1 MSDNDA
7 KQTFWEHLDV
17 LRGALIKIIVVAV
30 FFGVLAFCFKEFLFE
45 IVLAPKY
52 SDFITYDIINRI
64 SSFVGS
70 PANEFSIQ
78 LINTSLAQQFIIH
91 MKTALYAG
99 ILCVS
104 PYILYQLMR
113 FISPALYEDEKSY
126 VYKVVGLG
134 YIMFIVGVLLSYFL
148 IFPLTFRFL
157 GTYQV
162 SGDVANMI
170 SLESYISTL
179 MGMNLMMGLVFELP
193 IICWLF
199 AKLGFLSSEFMKKYR
214 KHAVVLILVIAAIIT
229 PTSDVFTL
237 SLVSFPMWL
246 LYEISILIVNRSDNP
261 VT

>member
-1 MSDNDA
+1 MNDNDA

-64 SSFVGS
+64 NSFAGE
-70 PANEFSIQ
+70 PTNEFSIQ

-99 ILCVS
+99 ILCIS

-134 YIMFIVGVLLSYFL
+134 YVMFIVGVLLSYFL

-214 KHAVVLILVIAAIIT
+214 KHAIVLILIIAAIIT

-246 LYEISILIVNRSDNP
+246 LYEISIMVVGKINR
-261 VT
+261 

>member
-1 MSDNDA
+1 
-7 KQTFWEHLDV
+7 
-17 LRGALIKIIVVAV
+17 
-30 FFGVLAFCFKEFLFE
+30 
-45 IVLAPKY
+45 
-52 SDFITYDIINRI
+52 
-64 SSFVGS
+64 
-70 PANEFSIQ
+70 
-78 LINTSLAQQFIIH
+78 

-134 YIMFIVGVLLSYFL
+134 YVMFIVGVLLSYFL

-246 LYEISILIVNRSDNP
+246 LYEISILIVNRSDKSI
-261 VT
+261 T

>member
-1 MSDNDA
+1 MSDNEA

-17 LRGALIKIIVVAV
+17 LRGGLIKIIVVAIL
-30 FFGVLAFCFKEFLFE
+30 FGVLAFCFKEILFE

-64 SSFVGS
+64 SSFIGS
-70 PANEFSIQ
+70 SANEFSIQ

-126 VYKVVGLG
+126 VYKVVGFG
-134 YIMFIVGVLLSYFL
+134 YVMFIVGVLLSYFL

-199 AKLGFLSSEFMKKYR
+199 AKLGFLTADFMKNYR
-214 KHAVVLILVIAAIIT
+214 KHAVVLILIIAAIIT

-246 LYEISILIVNRSDNP
+246 LYEISILIVNRCNKSI
-261 VT
+261 T